1 MQVAGRPAARPLAA
15 RPKRPVHN
23 TENSRASKKLQ
34 TGNMLAHF
42 FQLERTYHENTP
54 LPGLQTVKLRCPS
67 CAIRTK
73 EQEKDTTLSYN
84 SAGRQP

>member
-1 MQVAGRPAARPLAA
+1 
-15 RPKRPVHN
+15 
-23 TENSRASKKLQ
+23 
-34 TGNMLAHF
+34 MLAHF
-42 FQLERTYHENTP
+42 FQVERTYHENTP

-73 EQEKDTTLSYN
+73 EQEKDTTLSNN